1 MNRGAKIAYRVITS
15 VSLFGLLGS
24 YGATAVNW
32 VPLIAVHADD
42 SATVATTANFLK
54 QGTND
59 RSDAANFFDSN
70 ATLKNNNGQY
80 QLVLTMPRGANFVQK
95 LQIEGGSV
103 AQIQKQAN
111 NQATITFDLPN
122 TSGKYTVAMNL
133 NIMGNT
139 MNEKADLKVDM
150 SKLPQA
156 NSSSSASSSASS
168 SSSSSSSAV
177 SSSSQS
183 IQKPN
188 HSHTGTS
195 QASSTSF
202 SKPLTVLNKEV
213 TSKTSEAAGFFGKQV
228 AIKQIGDNYQLT
240 FHLTSGVQYFNAR
253 QGVSINGQVVTPT
266 NRHDDAADYTITL
279 TKAQY
284 NKGGILAT
292 FKLAILGDQ
301 DESAYLVWDQAAFKG
316 TTTAKPSQPAVIPQ
330 QTNTGSVIDP
340 NKQVQDIG
348 YTVYKADQSGLS
360 DANAFYTHTAHV
372 VKTGNSGFDVTMTVQ
387 GAHGAAT
394 FSPIAMAAG
403 PITNKTHNLS
413 GGKDIWTYTFH
424 ISNANALNQR
434 TAGQILVG
442 VPILNMP
449 AQNYQVWFD
458 FHGAKSGGSVSGYG
472 TGNGTAALG
481 GGANGAISGTTGGDI
496 TSTPGAVNAAAITPF
511 DLKAA
516 QKLLGRYAVPHG
528 IKHHVQASL
537 IDYPIISTMVLFMIT
552 GLGIIGGT
560 MIWNYRFTKKMKG
573 HYYDE

>member
-1 MNRGAKIAYRVITS
+1 M
-15 VSLFGLLGS
+15 
-24 YGATAVNW
+24 
-32 VPLIAVHADD
+32 
-42 SATVATTANFLK
+42 
-54 QGTND
+54 
-59 RSDAANFFDSN
+59 
-70 ATLKNNNGQY
+70 
-80 QLVLTMPRGANFVQK
+80 
-95 LQIEGGSV
+95 
-103 AQIQKQAN
+103 
-111 NQATITFDLPN
+111 
-122 TSGKYTVAMNL
+122 
-133 NIMGNT
+133 
-139 MNEKADLKVDM
+139 
-150 SKLPQA
+150 
-156 NSSSSASSSASS
+156 
-168 SSSSSSSAV
+168 
-177 SSSSQS
+177 
-183 IQKPN
+183 
-188 HSHTGTS
+188 
-195 QASSTSF
+195 
-202 SKPLTVLNKEV
+202 
-213 TSKTSEAAGFFGKQV
+213 
-228 AIKQIGDNYQLT
+228 
-240 FHLTSGVQYFNAR
+240 
-253 QGVSINGQVVTPT
+253 
-266 NRHDDAADYTITL
+266 
-279 TKAQY
+279 
-284 NKGGILAT
+284 
-292 FKLAILGDQ
+292 
-301 DESAYLVWDQAAFKG
+301 VWDQAAFKG

-387 GAHGAAT
+387 AAHGAAT